1 MENPDLDEEAR
12 GYVSRVFNSNGGVL
26 RLENSDVR
34 LTVPEN
40 AIPQPFLYSLDC
52 KVHKNVEDYVQYLD
66 TVPGETFVSPVVEVF
81 IKAQISVL
89 SPNVFAQ
96 TASSKS
102 GCVFQEHVTLS
113 IPHCVQDK
121 SLWKHIEV
129 HYIETD
135 YDLKA
140 TRVPTLFE
148 NGNGKEGNTDCF
160 FTVKENRVEIHTK
173 HFTKFWCTCSPLK
186 NHEIQ
191 MEAVVF
197 GFHELS
203 SSSRLQI
210 VNIKTYLCDALYHIR
225 DYKQVCTLGPAYSDN
240 NYIQM

>member
-1 MENPDLDEEAR
+1 M
-12 GYVSRVFNSNGGVL
+12 
-26 RLENSDVR
+26 ENSDVR
-34 LTVPEN
+34 LTIPEN
-40 AIPQPFLYSLDC
+40 AIPQPYLYSLDA
-52 KVHKNVEDYVQYLD
+52 KVHKNVENYVHYLEM
-66 TVPGETFVSPVVEVF
+66 VPGETFVSPVVEVF

-96 TASSKS
+96 APSSKS

-121 SLWKHIEV
+121 SLWKHIKV

-135 YDLKA
+135 HDLKA
-140 TRVPTLFE
+140 TQVPTLFA
-148 NGNGKEGNTDCF
+148 NGKERKKDCF

-186 NHEIQ
+186 SHEIQ

-197 GFHELS
+197 GSHELS
-203 SSSRLQI
+203 SSNRLQI

-225 DYKQVCTLGPAYSDN
+225 DYKQVCVLCANSGKMMRTEY
-240 NYIQM
+240 